1 MSYSQEQGS
10 VGCAG
15 RVAGKTAFVTGGARG
30 IGRAIALRLAEEG
43 ADVAIM
49 DVASNEQFGALY
61 RHAATGDL
69 ESARQ
74 EIAATGQK
82 VLTLVGDVRKS
93 TDLAAA
99 LERTVAKLGG
109 VDIVVCNAGV
119 LAPAK
124 SWELTEEQ
132 WDYVTGVDLKGVWLT
147 AKSVIPRLIEQRR
160 GGRIIM
166 ISSVGGLRASKGNI
180 AYTASKFGVVGLA
193 KSMAQELGPHGITV
207 NTIHPGTTGT
217 DLLRAIGEEKRQYYM
232 NQSVMGVI
240 LESRDIANAA
250 LWLASDEAR
259 YVTGHTLV
267 VDAGFLVKTD

>member
-1 MSYSQEQGS
+1 MGHNQDQGW
-10 VGCAG
+10 AG

-43 ADVAIM
+43 ANVAIL
-49 DVASNEQFGALY
+49 DVASNEQFGSLY
-61 RHAATGDL
+61 RHAASGDL
-69 ESARQ
+69 ATVQQ
-74 EIAATGQK
+74 EIVATGRK
-82 VLTLVGDVRKS
+82 ALAITGDVRKS
-93 TDLAAA
+93 ADLSAA
-99 LERTVAKLGG
+99 LDRTATELGG

-147 AKSVIPRLIEQRR
+147 AKQVVPRLIEQKR
-160 GGRIIM
+160 GGRIIF
-166 ISSVGGLRASKGNI
+166 ISSVGGRRASKGNI
-180 AYTASKFGVVGLA
+180 AYTASKFGGVRIA
-193 KSMAQELGPHGITV
+193 QSMAQELGAHGITV
-207 NTIHPGTTGT
+207 NTVHPGVTDT

-240 LESRDIANAA
+240 LEPRDIANAV